1 MSTPLLDDDGTA
13 SIATLL
19 MCSHH
24 ALRRDVACFAKA
36 LAGELSRADALHAE
50 WARFRQTLH
59 GHHEAEDTGIFPSL
73 RAQHAELAAALDEL
87 DAHHHAI
94 DHLLVRGDHLFAD
107 LPNHAA
113 EARDVIDELADL
125 LHEHLEAEERAVIP
139 HLRAAKEF
147 PPPPNDEMI
156 ALYADG
162 FAWSSAGISSAV
174 LDHVFAMLPPALV
187 EQLPAARRAFDE
199 RCLNAW
205 GYVHSGES
213 LTSAGG

>member
-1 MSTPLLDDDGTA
+1 MSTPLLDDDGSA

-36 LAGELSRADALHAE
+36 LATGRTDALRDE
-50 WARFRQTLH
+50 WTRFRHTLH
-59 GHHEAEDTGIFPSL
+59 GHHAAEDNGIFPSL

-87 DAHHHAI
+87 DAQHHAI
-94 DHLLVRGDHLFAD
+94 DDLLIRGDRLFAE
-107 LPNHAA
+107 LPHHAA
-113 EARDVIDELADL
+113 EARDVIDALADL
-125 LHEHLEAEERAVIP
+125 LREHLEAEERAVIP
-139 HLRAAKEF
+139 HLRTAKEF
-147 PPPPNDEMI
+147 PLPPNDEMI

-162 FAWSSAGISSAV
+162 FAWSSAGISSSV